1 MPSKAFQ
8 PGSLRFLNESAWRRG
23 RAAEQ
28 RTSGHRLSIRG
39 ATSSV
44 SLQFLLGGA
53 VSETLS
59 QMASHSLMS
68 LKLKKLPL

>member
-1 MPSKAFQ
+1 M
-8 PGSLRFLNESAWRRG
+8 
-23 RAAEQ
+23 Q
-28 RTSGHRLSIRG
+28 RTSGHRLSICG

-68 LKLKKLPL
+68 LKLKKL